1 MDQLTVTVY
10 DACAAGLAAGQ
21 ADELATLRR
30 ELA

>member
-10 DACAAGLAAGQ
+10 DACAVGLAAG
-21 ADELATLRR
+21 LAEDLARLRR